1 MLARSTFALTLL
13 LASAAAARA
22 PAKPPNIVFILAD
35 DLGWGDLGVYGQR
48 KTRTPNIDRLAA
60 DGMRFV
66 YHYAG
71 NAVCAPSRCVLLTG
85 KHPGH
90 AFVRDNAND
99 RSSPATVPADQD
111 QIPIPDDAVTLAEL
125 LSARGYATG
134 GFGKWG
140 LGGVQTSGA
149 PLRQGFEHFFGYTSQ
164 GWAHN
169 YYPAWLWNDGQRLS
183 LDNPQF
189 SPRQKLPAESDP
201 RDPASY
207 ARYAG
212 KDYAPD
218 LIAERARQFV
228 RDCVNDDRER
238 PFFLYWPTIVPHLAL
253 QVPEDSLREYLDE
266 FPDEPYLGG
275 RGYLPHRAPR
285 AAYAAM
291 ITRMDR
297 EVGRLMDLLK
307 ELGIDRETLVVFT
320 SDNGGMADDLAGL
333 DPKFFNITGGL
344 RGGKGSLY
352 EGGIRVPAI
361 VRWPDKI
368 PAGVVNERVTGFE
381 DWLPTLLELAG
392 GPPHWTDTPDRSP
405 RKGLRLVDLSEGI
418 DGISFAPTL
427 LGRDQ
432 PERRFLYREFAGY
445 GGWQSVRMGN
455 WKGVR
460 QHLLAKKDAPPR
472 LEIEL
477 YDLAA
482 DPAEERNVA
491 ADHPDI
497 VRRIEQ
503 LMRDERTPSPEFPIP
518 ALDGA

>member
-1 MLARSTFALTLL
+1 MLARPAFVLTLL
-13 LASAAAARA
+13 VASAAAARES

-60 DGMRFV
+60 EGMRFK

-90 AFVRDNAND
+90 AFVRDNVND
-99 RSSPATVPADQD
+99 RSSPAAVPADQD
-111 QIPIPDDAVTLAEL
+111 QIPLPDGAVTLAEL

-140 LGGVQTSGA
+140 LGGMHSSGA
-149 PLRQGFEHFFGYTSQ
+149 PLRQGFERFFGYTSQ

-169 YYPAWLWNDGQRLS
+169 YYPAWLWDNDKRLP
-183 LDNPQF
+183 LNNPEF
-189 SPRQKLPAESDP
+189 SPRQKLPTEADP

-212 KDYAPD
+212 NDYAPD

-228 RDCVNDDRER
+228 RDCVSDGRER

-253 QVPEDSLREYLDE
+253 QVPDDSLREYLDE
-266 FPDEPYLGG
+266 FPDEPYLGD

-297 EVGRLMDLLK
+297 EVGRMMKLIK
-307 ELGIDRETLVVFT
+307 ELGIDRETLVIFT

-361 VRWPDKI
+361 VRWPGKVA
-368 PAGVVNERVTGFE
+368 AGVVSERVTGFE
-381 DWLPTLLELAG
+381 DWLPTLIELAG
-392 GPPHWTDTPDRSP
+392 GSLPAAENLD
-405 RKGLRLVDLSEGI
+405 GL
-418 DGISFAPTL
+418 SFAPTL
-427 LGRDQ
+427 FGHDQ
-432 PERRFLYREFAGY
+432 PERPFLYREFAGY
-445 GGWQSVRMGN
+445 GGWQSSRVGD

-460 QHLLAKKDAPPR
+460 HPLRPAKGAQPN

-477 YDLAA
+477 YDLAT
-482 DPAEERNVA
+482 DPAEEHNVA
-491 ADHPDI
+491 ADHPNV
-497 VRRIEQ
+497 VRQIEQ
-503 LMRDERTPSPEFPIP
+503 LMRDQHTPSREFPLP
-518 ALDGA
+518 ALDAD

>member
-1 MLARSTFALTLL
+1 MLARSAFALTILL
-13 LASAAAARA
+13 SAAAAARE
-22 PAKPPNIVFILAD
+22 PDAKPPNIVFILAD

-60 DGMRFV
+60 EGMRFT

-71 NAVCAPSRCVLLTG
+71 NAVCAPSRCVFLTG

-99 RSSPATVPADQD
+99 PTSPAAVPADRD
-111 QIPIPDDAVTLAEL
+111 QVPLPDDAVTLAEM

-140 LGGVQTSGA
+140 LGGVQSSGA
-149 PLRQGFEHFFGYTSQ
+149 PLRQGFERFFGYTSQ

-169 YYPAWLWNDGQRLS
+169 YYPIWLWDDDKRLP
-183 LDNPQF
+183 LDNPDF
-189 SPRQKLPAESDP
+189 SPRQKLPAEADP

-207 ARYAG
+207 ARYRG
-212 KDYAPD
+212 NDYAPD

-228 RDCVNDDRER
+228 RDSVNDERKR

-253 QVPEDSLREYLDE
+253 QVPEDSLAEYLDE
-266 FPDEPYLGG
+266 FPDEPYLGDH
-275 RGYLPHRAPR
+275 GYLPHRAPR

-297 EVGRLMDLLK
+297 EVGRMMELLK
-307 ELGIDRETLVVFT
+307 ELGIDQETLVIFT
-320 SDNGGMADDLAGL
+320 SDNGGMADALAGL

-361 VRWPDKI
+361 VRWPGKVA
-368 PAGVVNERVTGFE
+368 AGVVSERVTGFE
-381 DWLPTLLELAG
+381 DWLPTLIGLAG
-392 GPPHWTDTPDRSP
+392 GPWSDSPERSP
-405 RKGLRLVDLSEGI
+405 RRGLRLVDLSEVI
-418 DGISFAPTL
+418 DGISFVPTL

-432 PERRFLYREFAGY
+432 PKRPFLYREFAGY
-445 GGWQSVRMGN
+445 GGWQSVRMGD

-460 QHLLAKKDAPPR
+460 HPLRPAKDAKPN

-477 YDLAA
+477 YDLAT

-491 ADHPDI
+491 AEHPDI
-497 VRRIEQ
+497 VRDIEQ
-503 LMRDERTPSPEFPIP
+503 LMRDQHIPSAEFPIP
-518 ALDGA
+518 VLDGD